1 MLETTHSLIR
11 RIGKKIGLS
20 DSEIEELIKV
30 DAEHRFEI
38 RLDNGKKFPA
48 YRVQHKNKLGP
59 YKGGIRFHPQVDLDE
74 VRAMAT
80 LMSLKA
86 AVVGLPLGG
95 GKGGVAVNP
104 KELSKEELEEL
115 SRKYVRHL
123 QQHIGPEKD
132 VPAPDVNTNPTI
144 IDWMVDEYEVLTG
157 DKSRAAFTGKSV
169 DKGGSLGRAGDNR
182 PPPRLALPSLSSIHN
197 SIHTKQPTYLA

>member
-95 GKGGVAVNP
+95 GKGGVAGNP
-104 KELSKEELEEL
+104 KELSKEVMKIIGEIAKLPLEKQEEKLKEIAPELL
-115 SRKYVRHL
+115 
-123 QQHIGPEKD
+123 EKK
-132 VPAPDVNTNPTI
+132 
-144 IDWMVDEYEVLTG
+144 EHE
-157 DKSRAAFTGKSV
+157 R
-169 DKGGSLGRAGDNR
+169 
-182 PPPRLALPSLSSIHN
+182 
-197 SIHTKQPTYLA
+197 